1 MALVKTAS
9 TGKPVELNGLEEEKF
24 ELDLA
29 STDTLI
35 SLLANMYARP
45 SYSSLRELLQN
56 AADAGPGTIKV
67 SLPDAL
73 NPILVVEDSGVG
85 MDGTEMRTWLKK
97 VGASSKRGDATKAG
111 NLGIGSLAPM
121 SLADTMSIVSR
132 KNGVSTTMN
141 VWKNDAGD
149 IRLAIEPSKPTSK
162 PNGTTVSVPLH
173 PESHDPMRK
182 ALQVFR
188 FSPKLAGRIAVNGEP
203 LVPFV
208 SSIEKKVKVGEH
220 EVTFRLVS
228 GSTEVLPGALVLMNG
243 IPMGANL
250 ERFPELKDFSSFLE
264 SHEAAMGRRN
274 YYSNTTM
281 VIDIPPE
288 AGLSFPPSRET
299 IAVTRLNAAFL
310 ANSCK
315 RYFESGVDELK
326 EKGLFAGCE
335 SAALSR
341 WKLEAIESKKTMREV
356 QKKVESS
363 LNAKSDHL
371 RIVLGFTYWSNQEIP
386 LATLDVKVP
395 RKCEARSLQAS
406 MQSSRRGTSYW
417 RLGTCELVPLDTD
430 KPELGDKLPF
440 ASTAK
445 MRLIHWTEGLK
456 AFADGW
462 SGVLARDLKAKQA
475 LFELCT
481 EKTSGSFREFDSVN
495 ALLMSEPLPKDHPL
509 AGCPNAETVDFAEYL
524 ANFVP
529 GPKNPYVAKEDDE
542 DDEDEGPKAKGPK
555 RRHPRTFQSASG
567 ESERLG
573 FPLARPFQYIEVLRG
588 TYVSGNWSGLP
599 IIQRYERKNV
609 FRDWMKFFED
619 AGIGSGYDAVELIP
633 SEAKNIR
640 REHVRLSEALADDM
654 KAWLGKL
661 DEEERSWLP
670 FGAYGAFL
678 SERCPGVS
686 KMFRAIADGHEANGT
701 KAESKELEDFL
712 RTQSKPPSDRT
723 ALFASAL
730 KKALKS
736 GSDAA
741 EQFLHFMDRDVP
753 TTAERQVSA
762 NPDAESSSSFGFPK
776 DELEKP
782 IMALKKWLDTGTPL
796 ARFTRLL
803 WTLHN
808 LAGDRSR
815 TASNAWLSINTFNIS
830 TALRPEDVSKIAEL
844 IEKK

>member
-45 SYSSLRELLQN
+45 AYSSLRELLQN

-173 PESHDPMRK
+173 PEAHAQMRE

-188 FSPKLAGRIAVNGEP
+188 FSPKLAKRIVVDGEP

-220 EVTFRLVS
+220 EVSFRLVS
-228 GSTEVLPGALVLMNG
+228 GATTVLPGALVLMNG

-274 YYSNTTM
+274 YYSDTTM

-315 RYFESGVDELK
+315 RYFEAGVDELK

-335 SAALSR
+335 SAVLSC
-341 WKLEAIESKKTMREV
+341 WKLEAMESKKTLREAM
-356 QKKVESS
+356 KKVESK
-363 LNAKSDHL
+363 LNAESDHF

-386 LATLDVKVP
+386 LATLDVKIP
-395 RKCEARSLQAS
+395 RECEPRVLQAS
-406 MQSSRRGTSYW
+406 WQSSRRNMAYYY
-417 RLGTCELVPLDTD
+417 RLGTCELVPLDVD

-440 ASTAK
+440 VSTSK

-462 SGVLARDLKAKQA
+462 SGVLSRDLKAKQA

-481 EKTSGSFREFDSVN
+481 DKSQGSYLDFECVN
-495 ALLMSEPLPKDHPL
+495 ALLMSGPLPKGHPL
-509 AGCPNAETVDFAEYL
+509 VGRPNVELVDFAEYL
-524 ANFVP
+524 ESFVP
-529 GPKNPYVAKEDDE
+529 CPKNPYLEKEDDE
-542 DDEDEGPKAKGPK
+542 DEDEGPKSKGPK
-555 RRHPRTFQSASG
+555 QRHPRTFQSASG
-567 ESERLG
+567 ETERLG
-573 FPLARPFQYIEVLRG
+573 LPLARPFQYIEVLRG
-588 TYVSGNWSGLP
+588 TYVSDNWKGVP
-599 IIQRYERKNV
+599 HVQRYGRENV

-633 SEAKNIR
+633 SEAKHIR
-640 REHVRLSEALADDM
+640 REHVRLSEALTDDM
-654 KAWLGKL
+654 EAWLGKL

-678 SERCPGVS
+678 SKRCPGIS
-686 KMFRAIADGHEANGT
+686 KLFQALSDGHEANGT
-701 KAESKELEDFL
+701 KAESKELEEFL
-712 RTQSKPPSDRT
+712 RIRSKPPSDRT
-723 ALFASAL
+723 ALFASAM
-730 KKALKS
+730 KKALDS

-741 EQFLHFMDRDVP
+741 EQFLYFMDRGVP
-753 TTAERQVSA
+753 AVKRQALASPGAET
-762 NPDAESSSSFGFPK
+762 SSSFGFPK

-796 ARFTRLL
+796 ARFVRLL
-803 WTLHN
+803 WTLHDQ
-808 LAGDRSR
+808 AGDQSR
-815 TASNAWLSINTFNIS
+815 TASNDWLNVNTRNIS
-830 TALRPEDVSKIAEL
+830 TALRPEDVSRIAEL
-844 IEKK
+844 IEKR